1 MGILETPQ
9 DAMAGLLPACGADS
23 IQRVGQSCW
32 RLAFSNG
39 AIRAALA
46 ATDGDWLTLEVRP
59 PAASRRSSSPQSL
72 WHYLGKN
79 HWLPGGIKFVLR
91 PQDRSPRIRAELP
104 LEAGICTAEA
114 VCAAGQGLRAAF
126 HYPGTAEELRPSS
139 MAARNDEG
147 QTIGCDLEELCTS
160 VGWGFARRASG
171 HLAVRLESPGGACH
185 AILTHHGQGVSA
197 TVCLAAGK
205 ALGAKPRHA
214 LAILLLTVAGLVR
227 MIRPTALQEDG
238 RTALGYEVVMGS
250 CPTAGQLDRVLSAL
264 SVACGLCG
272 SREVAAMQD
281 EYIADRYLA
290 MRGWAS

>member
-1 MGILETPQ
+1 MGTLAATQ
-9 DAMAGLLPACGADS
+9 DAIAGLLPACGADS

-39 AIRAALA
+39 EIRAALA

-59 PAASRRSSSPQSL
+59 PVASRRSSSPQSL
-72 WHYLGKN
+72 WDCLGKN

-126 HYPGTAEELRPSS
+126 HYLGEAEELRPSS
-139 MAARNDEG
+139 VAARDAEV
-147 QTIGCDLEELCTS
+147 QTTGCDLEDLCTS
-160 VGWGFARRASG
+160 IGWDFARRASG
-171 HLAVRLESPGGACH
+171 HLAIRLESRGGACH
-185 AILTHHGQGVSA
+185 AILAHHGQGASA
-197 TVCLAAGK
+197 TVCLAACK
-205 ALGAKPRHA
+205 ALGPKPRHA
-214 LAILLLTVAGLVR
+214 LAILLLAADGLVR
-227 MIRPTALQEDG
+227 MIRSTAAQEEG
-238 RTALGYEVVMGS
+238 RTALGYEVVMES
-250 CPTAGQLDRVLSAL
+250 CPTAEQLDRVLSAL

-272 SREVAAMQD
+272 PREIATMQD

-290 MRGWAS
+290 IRGWAS